1 MGAVERFDR
10 GSLRSPKATPQG
22 FLRAEMYATRT
33 GVFEYPKADGGVVRE
48 YRDPSEVFHPDSL
61 ASYQDA
67 SFTDD
72 HPQGEM
78 VTAENVTKYERGT
91 LTAAG
96 VPDGDHVK
104 APVVVKDKATIAKM
118 QAGKQEVSCGY
129 TCDLVWE
136 PGVSPQGVKYDA
148 RQTNIRINHV
158 ALVDVGRAGPTA
170 RVRMDGAGVLVTG
183 AHDSLAS
190 YRGHQH
196 RVDVGRATEPTMK
209 FAIHGLTFDVAED
222 IAKAIDA
229 ERADAAKALD
239 LANAKA
245 DAATDKATKAEK
257 ERTDALEAA
266 KLVPAQFDAAVK
278 ARVALVVV
286 AEQHEVKHDGLSD
299 RAVKA
304 AVVEKLSGRK
314 VTDAHSNDYVTALYD
329 AACEDAAKASASL
342 GAARAAVTGAA
353 MTDAA
358 PPLTAAQAHAEM
370 VARNRNDWKPKEN

>member
-148 RQTNIRINHV
+148 RQTNIRI
-158 ALVDVGRAGPTA
+158 AQSAQRA
-170 RVRMDGAGVLVTG
+170 R
-183 AHDSLAS
+183 
-190 YRGHQH
+190 H
-196 RVDVGRATEPTMK
+196 RRAQR
-209 FAIHGLTFDVAED
+209 D
-222 IAKAIDA
+222 
-229 ERADAAKALD
+229 
-239 LANAKA
+239 
-245 DAATDKATKAEK
+245 
-257 ERTDALEAA
+257 
-266 KLVPAQFDAAVK
+266 
-278 ARVALVVV
+278 
-286 AEQHEVKHDGLSD
+286 
-299 RAVKA
+299 
-304 AVVEKLSGRK
+304 
-314 VTDAHSNDYVTALYD
+314 
-329 AACEDAAKASASL
+329 
-342 GAARAAVTGAA
+342 
-353 MTDAA
+353 
-358 PPLTAAQAHAEM
+358 
-370 VARNRNDWKPKEN
+370 

>member
-1 MGAVERFDR
+1 MGTVERFDR
-10 GSLRSPKATPQG
+10 GTLRSPKATPQG

-72 HPQGEM
+72 HPAGM
-78 VTAENVTKYERGT
+78 VTAENVTQYERGT

-96 VPDGDHVK
+96 IPDGEHVK

-183 AHDSLAS
+183 AH
-190 YRGHQH
+190 
-196 RVDVGRATEPTMK
+196 RVDDGAAEKTMK

-314 VTDAHSNDYVTALYD
+314 VTDKHSDDYVTALYD
-329 AACEDAAKASASL
+329 AACEDAAKAGASL